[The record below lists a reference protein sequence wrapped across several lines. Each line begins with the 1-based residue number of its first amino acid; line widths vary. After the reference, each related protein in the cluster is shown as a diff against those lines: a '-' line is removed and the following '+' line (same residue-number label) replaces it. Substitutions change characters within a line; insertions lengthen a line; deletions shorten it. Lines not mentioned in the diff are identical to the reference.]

1 MAIHFEVR
9 QHPLH
14 GRILFMTDGK
24 TEVGGALDF
33 GVRIVHLAAAG
44 RENLLYEQPADLS
57 DSLATPEGW
66 RIHGGH
72 RFWAAP
78 ESSLSYY
85 PDNDPVDCERLPSG
99 FVLRQRTDPWTGMQK
114 ELAAVFA
121 DDGSLCVTHTLIY
134 EGEESVQAAAWGVTT
149 LKGGGEAFYPFPK
162 AEGSEFS
169 VNRTLALWGDTAL
182 SDERLVFEK
191 DGIRARHTGSDRYF
205 KLGIY
210 SAAGNIRM
218 WNLGQELTICF
229 DVYPMEEYAADR
241 GCNAELYLNPHI
253 MELETLGVTGTLRK
267 GERVSHTETWKIT
280 EEPNCRAQQSQNR

>member
-44 RENLLYEQPADLS
+44 RENLLYEQPRDLS

-169 VNRTLALWGDTAL
+169 VNRTLALWEILHCPMSGWSLKRTVSARDIPVLTVILNSGSTARREI
-182 SDERLVFEK
+182 SGC
-191 DGIRARHTGSDRYF
+191 GIWDR
-205 KLGIY
+205 
-210 SAAGNIRM
+210 S
-218 WNLGQELTICF
+218 
-229 DVYPMEEYAADR
+229 
-241 GCNAELYLNPHI
+241 
-253 MELETLGVTGTLRK
+253 
-267 GERVSHTETWKIT
+267 
-280 EEPNCRAQQSQNR
+280 